1 LFIQRD
7 LQNLFSVST
16 LEKIARA
23 RGAIMKLLSRFF
35 STKGS
40 TMWTPSF
47 WRATAERSVKTFAQT
62 VVALVGTDAAGFMD
76 VAISKSLVAALVA
89 AGLSVLTSIAS
100 TGRGSTYGPSLA
112 GENIDPNY

>member
-1 LFIQRD
+1 
-7 LQNLFSVST
+7 
-16 LEKIARA
+16 
-23 RGAIMKLLSRFF
+23 
-35 STKGS
+35 
-40 TMWTPSF
+40 
-47 WRATAERSVKTFAQT
+47 
-62 VVALVGTDAAGFMD
+62 MD